1 MKKIFVS
8 FFSLLLILNLVIPM
22 SAAYE
27 NHPDLDTA
35 AVDLFIEEEM
45 RTSRIPGLALGI
57 VKNGEIAYLES
68 YGHAG
73 NGRTLT
79 PQTPFLVGSLSK
91 SFTAVA
97 TMQLV
102 EAGLLNLDAPVRE
115 YLPWFEMA
123 GEYDVST
130 MTVRHLLVQTSGIP
144 WEAGLSTLAE
154 NSSLALE
161 EEIRALKNIALAHPP
176 GEQYIYSNTN
186 YNILGLIIDKV
197 SDEGYIAHV
206 EDEIF
211 KPLGMQDS
219 YLNKNDGKDGGMSEG
234 HLKWFSFPVATDI
247 QYLDNSLAAGF
258 IISSAEDMSRYLLM
272 HLGEGSYNQSSL
284 LSEAGAAELH
294 TPGELADGESEYA
307 MGLVVRE
314 IEGTTLIMH
323 DGATQGFNSG
333 MIFSPEDQWGVI
345 VLTNFAGQLELPAM
359 DIAIGV
365 ADIMQGNSP
374 GTDSRTW
381 KMVYLG
387 LLMLMIILIAFTV
400 RSIFLLPKK
409 WAVKIKENR
418 PRGFFPVFGRIV
430 LPTGLE
436 LLIPYLIFIFIPA
449 GAGFS
454 IWSLFTLFH
463 PDLVYSLLLLAALLL
478 IKALWRIYLLF
489 RIRSN

>member
-1 MKKIFVS
+1 MKKPIILAVIIVALLS
-8 FFSLLLILNLVIPM
+8 FFSVVPSTVEANLEIDNE
-22 SAAYE
+22 SI
-27 NHPDLDTA
+27 DT
-35 AVDLFIEEEM
+35 FIKEEM

-57 VKNGEIAYLES
+57 VKNGEIAYLKS

-73 NGRTLT
+73 NGRNLT
-79 PQTPFLVGSLSK
+79 PQTPFLIGSLSK

-97 TMQLV
+97 TMQLA
-102 EAGLLNLDAPVRE
+102 EADLLNLDAPVRE

-123 GEYDVST
+123 GDYDVST

-144 WEAGLSTLAE
+144 WEAGLSTLADD
-154 NSSLALE
+154 SSLALE
-161 EEIRALKNIALAHPP
+161 EEIRALKDIALAHPP

-186 YNILGLIIDKV
+186 YNILGLIIEKV
-197 SDEGYIAHV
+197 SEQGYMAHV
-206 EDEIF
+206 ENDIF
-211 KPLGMQDS
+211 KPLEMQDS
-219 YLNKNDGKDGGMSEG
+219 YLSKNDGIDGGMSEG

-272 HLGEGSYNQSSL
+272 HLGEGSYNQSII
-284 LSEAGAAELH
+284 LSKAGAAELH
-294 TPGELADGESEYA
+294 TPGKVADGESEYS

-314 IEGTTLIMH
+314 VEGASLVMH

-333 MIFSPEDQWGVI
+333 MIFSPKDQWGVV

-359 DIAIGV
+359 GIALGV
-365 ADIMQGNSP
+365 ADIMQGISP
-374 GTDSRTW
+374 ETDSRTR

-387 LLMLMIILIAFTV
+387 LLTLMIILIAFTI
-400 RSIFLLPKK
+400 RSIILLPKK
-409 WAVKIKENR
+409 WAVNIKENR

-430 LPTGLE
+430 LPAGLE
-436 LLIPYLIFIFIPA
+436 LLVAYLIFIFIPA

-454 IWSLFTLFH
+454 VWSLFTLFH

>member
-1 MKKIFVS
+1 MKKPIILAVIIVALLS
-8 FFSLLLILNLVIPM
+8 FFSVVPSAVEANLEIDNE
-22 SAAYE
+22 SI
-27 NHPDLDTA
+27 DT
-35 AVDLFIEEEM
+35 FIKEEM

-57 VKNGEIAYLES
+57 VKNGEIAYLKS

-73 NGRTLT
+73 NGRNLT
-79 PQTPFLVGSLSK
+79 PQTPFLIGSLSK

-97 TMQLV
+97 TMQLA
-102 EAGLLNLDAPVRE
+102 EADLLNLDAPVRE

-123 GEYDVST
+123 GDYDVST

-144 WEAGLSTLAE
+144 WEAGLSTLADD
-154 NSSLALE
+154 SSLALE
-161 EEIRALKNIALAHPP
+161 EEIRALKDIALAHPP

-186 YNILGLIIDKV
+186 YNILGLIIEKV
-197 SDEGYIAHV
+197 SEQGYMAHV
-206 EDEIF
+206 ENDIF
-211 KPLGMQDS
+211 KPLEMQDS
-219 YLNKNDGKDGGMSEG
+219 YLSKNDGIDGGMSEG

-272 HLGEGSYNQSSL
+272 HLGEGSYNQSII
-284 LSEAGAAELH
+284 LSKAGAAELH
-294 TPGELADGESEYA
+294 TPGKVADGESEYA

-314 IEGTTLIMH
+314 VEGASLVMH

-333 MIFSPEDQWGVI
+333 MIFSPKDQWGVV

-359 DIAIGV
+359 GIALGV
-365 ADIMQGNSP
+365 ADIMQGISP
-374 GTDSRTW
+374 ETDSRTR

-387 LLMLMIILIAFTV
+387 LLTLMIILIAFTI
-400 RSIFLLPKK
+400 RSIILLPKK
-409 WAVKIKENR
+409 WAVNIKENR
-418 PRGFFPVFGRIV
+418 PRGFFPVIGRIV
-430 LPTGLE
+430 LPAGLE
-436 LLIPYLIFIFIPA
+436 LLVAYLIFIFIPA

-454 IWSLFTLFH
+454 VWSLFTLFH

>member
-1 MKKIFVS
+1 LKKPIILAVIIVALLS
-8 FFSLLLILNLVIPM
+8 FFSVVPSTVEANLEIDNE
-22 SAAYE
+22 SI
-27 NHPDLDTA
+27 DT
-35 AVDLFIEEEM
+35 FIKEEM

-57 VKNGEIAYLES
+57 VKNGEIAYLKS

-73 NGRTLT
+73 NGRNLT
-79 PQTPFLVGSLSK
+79 PQTPFLIGSLSK

-97 TMQLV
+97 TMQLA
-102 EAGLLNLDAPVRE
+102 EADLLNLDAPVRE

-123 GEYDVST
+123 GDYDVST

-144 WEAGLSTLAE
+144 WEAGLSTLADD
-154 NSSLALE
+154 SSLALE
-161 EEIRALKNIALAHPP
+161 EEIRALKDIALAHPP

-186 YNILGLIIDKV
+186 YNILGLIIEKV
-197 SDEGYIAHV
+197 SEQGYMAHV
-206 EDEIF
+206 ENDIF
-211 KPLGMQDS
+211 KPLEMQDS
-219 YLNKNDGKDGGMSEG
+219 YLSKNDGIDGGMSEG

-272 HLGEGSYNQSSL
+272 HLGEGSYNQSII
-284 LSEAGAAELH
+284 LSKAGAAELH
-294 TPGELADGESEYA
+294 TPGKVADGESEYA

-314 IEGTTLIMH
+314 VEGASLVMH

-333 MIFSPEDQWGVI
+333 MIFSPKDQWGVV

-359 DIAIGV
+359 GIALGV
-365 ADIMQGNSP
+365 ADIMQGISP
-374 GTDSRTW
+374 ETDSRTR

-387 LLMLMIILIAFTV
+387 LLTLMIILIAFTI
-400 RSIFLLPKK
+400 RSIILLPKK
-409 WAVKIKENR
+409 WAVNIKENR

-430 LPTGLE
+430 LPAGLE
-436 LLIPYLIFIFIPA
+436 LLVAYLIFIFIPA

-454 IWSLFTLFH
+454 VWSLFTLFH

>member
-1 MKKIFVS
+1 MKKPIILAVIIVALLS
-8 FFSLLLILNLVIPM
+8 FFSVVPSTVEANLEIDNE
-22 SAAYE
+22 SI
-27 NHPDLDTA
+27 DT
-35 AVDLFIEEEM
+35 FIKEEM

-57 VKNGEIAYLES
+57 VKNGEIAYLKS

-73 NGRTLT
+73 NGRNLT
-79 PQTPFLVGSLSK
+79 PQTPFLIGSLSK

-97 TMQLV
+97 TMQLA
-102 EAGLLNLDAPVRE
+102 EADLLNLDAPVRE

-123 GEYDVST
+123 GDYDVST

-144 WEAGLSTLAE
+144 WEAGLSTLADD
-154 NSSLALE
+154 SSLALE
-161 EEIRALKNIALAHPP
+161 EEIRALKDIALAHPP

-186 YNILGLIIDKV
+186 YNILGLIIEKV
-197 SDEGYIAHV
+197 SEQGYMAHV
-206 EDEIF
+206 ENDIF
-211 KPLGMQDS
+211 KPLEMQDS
-219 YLNKNDGKDGGMSEG
+219 YLSKNDGIDGGMSEG

-272 HLGEGSYNQSSL
+272 HLGEGSYNQSII
-284 LSEAGAAELH
+284 LSKAGAAELH
-294 TPGELADGESEYA
+294 TPGKVADGESEYA

-314 IEGTTLIMH
+314 VEGASLVMH

-333 MIFSPEDQWGVI
+333 MIFSPKDQWGVV

-359 DIAIGV
+359 GIALGV
-365 ADIMQGNSP
+365 ADIMQGISP
-374 GTDSRTW
+374 ETDSRTR

-387 LLMLMIILIAFTV
+387 LLTLMIILIAFTI
-400 RSIFLLPKK
+400 RSIILLPKK
-409 WAVKIKENR
+409 WAVNIKENR

-430 LPTGLE
+430 LPAGLE
-436 LLIPYLIFIFIPA
+436 LLVAYLIFIFIPA

-454 IWSLFTLFH
+454 VWSLFTLFH